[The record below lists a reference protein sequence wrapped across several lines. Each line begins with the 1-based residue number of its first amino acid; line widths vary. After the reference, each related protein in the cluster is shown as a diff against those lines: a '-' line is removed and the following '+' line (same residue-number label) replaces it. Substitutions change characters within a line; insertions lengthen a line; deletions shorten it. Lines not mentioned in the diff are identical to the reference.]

1 MNLQDFNQS
10 KYLAGRELPEGGLDL
25 VIGGFD
31 VVKLNDGTSKPA
43 VSWTNPAIK
52 PMLLNKTNR
61 LRLEVLFR
69 TSQTEALIGQRVGV
83 YFDRMVQGPNG
94 DMVGGLRL
102 RPAGQTPTGSGVPL
116 QNPPP
121 PYQPGFQPNPAAQAV
136 RERLTQPA
144 QPGDQGFRQAVP
156 GPLVTDNPMKQ
167 PITQLDGGNWTD
179 EVPF

>member
-1 MNLQDFNQS
+1 VNLQDFNQS
-10 KYLAGRELPEGGLDL
+10 KYLAGKELPEGGLDL

-31 VVKLNDGTSKPA
+31 IVKLQDGTSKPA
-43 VSWTNPAIK
+43 MSWTNPAIK

-61 LRLEVLFR
+61 MRLEVIFR

-83 YFDRMVQGPNG
+83 FFDRMVQGPNG

-102 RPAGQTPTGSGVPL
+102 RPAGQGIQQTQAGVQTFTPGHR
-116 QNPPP
+116 
-121 PYQPGFQPNPAAQAV
+121 PNPARQVAA
-136 RERLTQPA
+136 
-144 QPGDQGFRQAVP
+144 GFQAVP

>member
-1 MNLQDFNQS
+1 MNLNDFNQS

-43 VSWTNPAIK
+43 MSWTNPSVK
-52 PMLLNKTNR
+52 PMLLNRTNR
-61 LRLEVLFR
+61 LRLEVIFR

-83 YFDRMVQGPNG
+83 FFDRMVQGPSG

-102 RPAGQTPTGSGVPL
+102 RPAGQGIQQSQAGVQTFTSGH
-116 QNPPP
+116 
-121 PYQPGFQPNPAAQAV
+121 QPNPARQVATGFQP
-136 RERLTQPA
+136 QPA
-144 QPGDQGFRQAVP
+144 QPPTVQDVAGDW
-156 GPLVTDNPMKQ
+156 
-167 PITQLDGGNWTD
+167 TQ

>member
-43 VSWTNPAIK
+43 MSWTNPSVK
-52 PMLLNKTNR
+52 PMLLNRTNR
-61 LRLEVLFR
+61 LRLEVIFR

-83 YFDRMVQGPNG
+83 FFDRMVQGPNG

-102 RPAGQTPTGSGVPL
+102 RPAGQGIQQPQAGVQTFTPGH
-116 QNPPP
+116 
-121 PYQPGFQPNPAAQAV
+121 QPNPARQVATGFQP
-136 RERLTQPA
+136 QPA
-144 QPGDQGFRQAVP
+144 QPQTLQDVVGDW
-156 GPLVTDNPMKQ
+156 
-167 PITQLDGGNWTD
+167 TQ

>member
-1 MNLQDFNQS
+1 
-10 KYLAGRELPEGGLDL
+10 
-25 VIGGFD
+25 
-31 VVKLNDGTSKPA
+31 
-43 VSWTNPAIK
+43 
-52 PMLLNKTNR
+52 
-61 LRLEVLFR
+61 
-69 TSQTEALIGQRVGV
+69 
-83 YFDRMVQGPNG
+83 MVQGPSG

-144 QPGDQGFRQAVP
+144 QPQTVQDVAGDW
-156 GPLVTDNPMKQ
+156 
-167 PITQLDGGNWTD
+167 TQ

>member
-1 MNLQDFNQS
+1 MNLNDFNQS

-31 VVKLNDGTSKPA
+31 IVKLQDGTSKPA
-43 VSWTNPAIK
+43 MSWTNPAIK

-61 LRLEVLFR
+61 LRLEVMFR

-83 YFDRMVQGPNG
+83 FFDRMVQGPNG

-121 PYQPGFQPNPAAQAV
+121 PYQPGHQPNPARQVATGFQP
-136 RERLTQPA
+136 QPA
-144 QPGDQGFRQAVP
+144 QPQTLQDVVGDW
-156 GPLVTDNPMKQ
+156 
-167 PITQLDGGNWTD
+167 TQ

>member
-1 MNLQDFNQS
+1 MNLNDFNQS

-43 VSWTNPAIK
+43 MSWTNPSVK
-52 PMLLNKTNR
+52 PMLLNRTNR
-61 LRLEVLFR
+61 LRLEVIFR

-83 YFDRMVQGPNG
+83 FFDRMVQGPNG

-102 RPAGQTPTGSGVPL
+102 RPAHTVPNAP
-116 QNPPP
+116 QG
-121 PYQPGFQPNPAAQAV
+121 YQPGFQPNPAAQAV
-136 RERLTQPA
+136 PERLQPPAPPPTVQDVAGDWTQEVA
-144 QPGDQGFRQAVP
+144 GDW
-156 GPLVTDNPMKQ
+156 
-167 PITQLDGGNWTD
+167 TQ

>member
-1 MNLQDFNQS
+1 VNLQDFNQS

-31 VVKLNDGTSKPA
+31 IVKLQDGTSKPSM
-43 VSWTNPAIK
+43 SWTNPAIK

-61 LRLEVLFR
+61 LRLEVIFR

-83 YFDRMVQGPNG
+83 FFDRMVQGPNG

-102 RPAGQTPTGSGVPL
+102 RPAGQGIQQSQAGVQTFTPGH
-116 QNPPP
+116 
-121 PYQPGFQPNPAAQAV
+121 QPNPAVQAV
-136 RERLTQPA
+136 RERLQPPAPPPTVQDVAGDWTQ
-144 QPGDQGFRQAVP
+144 
-156 GPLVTDNPMKQ
+156 
-167 PITQLDGGNWTD
+167 

>member
-1 MNLQDFNQS
+1 VNLQDFNQS

-31 VVKLNDGTSKPA
+31 IVKLQDGTSKPSM
-43 VSWTNPAIK
+43 SWTNPAIK

-61 LRLEVLFR
+61 LRLEAIFR

-83 YFDRMVQGPNG
+83 FFDRMVQGPSG

-102 RPAGQTPTGSGVPL
+102 RPAGQGIQQSQAGVQTFTPGKQP
-116 QNPPP
+116 NPVR
-121 PYQPGFQPNPAAQAV
+121 QVATGFQP
-136 RERLTQPA
+136 QPA
-144 QPGDQGFRQAVP
+144 QFHPVKDVGAGD
-156 GPLVTDNPMKQ
+156 
-167 PITQLDGGNWTD
+167 WTD